1 MDNKTAMQELI
12 SWLKEVD
19 APSGIIKQAESQLP
33 KERQQIEE
41 AYQSGG
47 TNALKYIRDYPIYVT
62 KEEYYNQKYTQKNQ
76 N

>member
-33 KERQQIEE
+33 KERQQMIGF
-41 AYQSGG
+41 A
-47 TNALKYIRDYPIYVT
+47 KYCSQNTDYATSYDDC
-62 KEEYYNQKYTQKNQ
+62 YNQTYTQN
-76 N
+76 NNH